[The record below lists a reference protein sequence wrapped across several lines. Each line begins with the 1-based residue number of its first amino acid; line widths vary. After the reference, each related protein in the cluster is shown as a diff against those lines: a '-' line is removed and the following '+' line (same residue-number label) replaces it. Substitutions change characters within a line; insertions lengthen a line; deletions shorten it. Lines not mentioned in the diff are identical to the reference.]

1 MEYQAKELFAKHD
14 VPVTLGI
21 VAHTPD
27 DWYRHIRALLTD
39 QALRARLA
47 SNGRR
52 LVEQRY
58 SLEAQA
64 PTFVEVVRSVMR

>member
-27 DWYRHIRALLTD
+27 
-39 QALRARLA
+39 
-47 SNGRR
+47 
-52 LVEQRY
+52 
-58 SLEAQA
+58 EAQA
-64 PTFVEVVRSVMR
+64 AAEKLGVVVVKAQVKAGGRLFRNDNGVLTEETKAP